1 MTLSKVDPERSRLAR
16 RLREMETEIH
26 GGSLAPRFE
35 STVDRTESEFWARVF
50 LFNALKVLAPDSI
63 EELAALATAEAS
75 DLDRKQTQWAER
87 HRLNGPLVIESCRKT
102 VQLWKILPESL
113 EAREIRHASNPGFVG
128 PRVLESDGKQ
138 AYDPT
143 RESRSRARAR
153 LRDRPTEYFDRRER
167 ELRGT
172 GFDDCARPSE
182 VAAQRFVRFQVL
194 GESYR
199 QISLEERLHR
209 LEERLHPDGGRAGV
223 RQSVKRFAG
232 RLQITPRPASRPGRP
247 KKKK

>member
-1 MTLSKVDPERSRLAR
+1 MKTSADRKFK
-16 RLREMETEIH
+16 
-26 GGSLAPRFE
+26 PRFE
-35 STVDRTESEFWARVF
+35 STVDRTESEFCANVF

-75 DLDRKQTQWAER
+75 DLDRKLTQWAER

-199 QISLEERLHR
+199 QITLEEG
-209 LEERLHPDGGRAGV
+209 LHPDGGRAGV

-232 RLQITPRPASRPGRP
+232 RLQITRRPASRPGRP